1 MFGAGSSVPFD
12 IPGMVG
18 FTDRFVQKYGES
30 PLINDIR
37 DAMGESE
44 EIIGIPF
51 SFDLETL
58 LSVLTDLSGA
68 KPKKP
73 ISVATSTLLIKHGL
87 NIETAR
93 KKYRSKA
100 SSSLVKLTEFIFN
113 TCLAPIKKGKKDGNF
128 KFLNNFYGP
137 LMTILNKREITNI
150 QQSIRRIYSTNWD
163 LCFKTWV
170 DYINLPI
177 HDGTE
182 IDPQSYPIL
191 NIENRTHTSEG
202 FNYIPLHG
210 SLDLIKEVRLK
221 GEGAY
226 EDIFKISDPVR
237 YFEGKPENIR
247 KVFIIYPLEAIGY
260 EESIRRP
267 YLGMLNHFRSSLRSD
282 NVIFIIGYSLRDP
295 IIGSIFE
302 EVIAER
308 IRKRSLAPLSE
319 DLDSRKEESSK
330 HPFKIIVLNPRP
342 ERLVENLKKQFNTN
356 LLKTFVPLKIEFPKI
371 MDNQFNEKYKETLKK
386 LIIDLE
392 QMTYLSTN
400 EAAAL
405 TRILSSNYNISISED
420 DFPWK
425 K

>member
-1 MFGAGSSVPFD
+1 LFGAGSSVPFD

-18 FTDRFVQKYGES
+18 FTDRFVQKFGES

-100 SSSLVKLTEFIFN
+100 SSSLVNLTEFIFN

-128 KFLNNFYGP
+128 EFLNNFYGP
-137 LMTILNKREITNI
+137 LMTILNKTEITNI

-191 NIENRTHTSEG
+191 NIENRIQNSGG
-202 FNYIPLHG
+202 FNYTPLHG

-226 EDIFKISDPVR
+226 EDIFKVSDPVR

-247 KVFIIYPLEAIGY
+247 KVFFIYPLEAIGY

-267 YLGMLNHFRSSLRSD
+267 YLGMLNHFRSSLRSES
-282 NVIFIIGYSLRDP
+282 VIF

-308 IRKRSLAPLSE
+308 IRRRSLAPLSE

-356 LLKTFVPLKIEFPKI
+356 LLKTFIPLKIEFPKI
-371 MDNQFNEKYKETLKK
+371 MDNQFNEKYKETLIQ
-386 LIIDLE
+386 LIIDLK
-392 QMTYLSTN
+392 QTTYININQAGT
-400 EAAAL
+400 L
-405 TRILSSNYNISISED
+405 TRILSSNYNISISQD

>member
-1 MFGAGSSVPFD
+1 
-12 IPGMVG
+12 MVG
-18 FTDRFVQKYGES
+18 FTDRFIQKYGES
-30 PLINDIR
+30 PLINNIR

-137 LMTILNKREITNI
+137 LMTILNKTEITNI

-191 NIENRTHTSEG
+191 NIENRIQTSEG

-210 SLDLIKEVRLK
+210 SLDFIKEVRLK

-247 KVFIIYPLEAIGY
+247 KVFFIYPLEAIGY

-267 YLGMLNHFRSSLRSD
+267 YLGMLNHFRSSLRSES
-282 NVIFIIGYSLRDP
+282 VIFIIGYSLRDP

-308 IRKRSLAPLSE
+308 IRRRFLAPLSE

-371 MDNQFNEKYKETLKK
+371 MDNQFNEKYKETLMQ
-386 LIIDLE
+386 LIIDLK
-392 QMTYLSTN
+392 QTTSIN
-400 EAAAL
+400 ISEAARL